1 VGEIERKYSGVSLS
15 SHAPASY
22 TLTMRLF
29 LALLLFLNLLP
40 ILPARQFHRPSP
52 DAKAKAQAEEPT
64 PVDVAPEPTD
74 PAERALRAIRN
85 RLQNSHNLPPIAAQG
100 QNRDPASAKRSRFD
114 TRPSGPASGIFVD
127 RAPFPPNTRPEDF
140 QFPVA
145 GSDAIFLGSVT
156 RVQPYLSED
165 GTNLYTEF
173 TISVEEPFKDSAGLS
188 LKRNSVVTLFRIG
201 GSIRLPSGKVVRTE
215 VHGLGDPPAAG
226 HRYVCF
232 LNYDARGYWFRIDKL
247 WELRNGVAA
256 PLDPID
262 EGLAQA
268 GRSQFAG
275 MSEADFLAAVRDAV
289 GRAGVQR

>member
-1 VGEIERKYSGVSLS
+1 MRIF
-15 SHAPASY
+15 PAV
-22 TLTMRLF
+22 
-29 LALLLFLNLLP
+29 LLLPGLFR
-40 ILPARQFHRPSP
+40 ILPAQPP
-52 DAKAKAQAEEPT
+52 ANPTLDAKAKAQAEEPT

-114 TRPSGPASGIFVD
+114 TRPLGPASAIFVD
-127 RAPFPPNTRPEDF
+127 RAPFPPNARPDDF
-140 QFPVA
+140 QLPVA

-156 RVQPYLSED
+156 KVQPYLSED
-165 GTNLYTEF
+165 RTNLYTEF
-173 TISVEEPFKDSAGLS
+173 TISVEESFKDGAGLS
-188 LKRNSVVTLFRIG
+188 IKRNSVVTLFRIG
-201 GSIRLPSGKVVRTE
+201 GSLRLASGRVIRTD

-232 LNYDARGYWFRIDKL
+232 LNYDPPGYWFRIEKL

-262 EGLAQA
+262 QGLAQE
-268 GRSQFAG
+268 GRSQLSG
-275 MSEADFLAAVRDAV
+275 MDENSFLTAVREAV
-289 GRAGVQR
+289 RRAGDQR